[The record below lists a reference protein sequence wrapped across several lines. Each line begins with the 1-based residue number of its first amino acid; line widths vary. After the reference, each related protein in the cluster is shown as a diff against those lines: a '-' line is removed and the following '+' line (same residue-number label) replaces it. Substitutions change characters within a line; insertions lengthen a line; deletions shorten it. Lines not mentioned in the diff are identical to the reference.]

1 MHLRRILALRVNHLP
16 AVHVLLRRRV
26 LELGVLLGPLLA
38 LAPVVKEIA
47 ELVALVLGR
56 VEVGSRVISAH
67 VVLHFEVEPWSLIL
81 LLDQPLL
88 AHWVRV
94 STWIQRLR

>member
-1 MHLRRILALRVNHLP
+1 MHLRRILALRVSHLP
-16 AVHVLLRRRV
+16 VVRVLLRRRV
-26 LELGVLLGPLLA
+26 LELRVRPLLA

-47 ELVALVLGR
+47 ELAALVLGR

-67 VVLHFEVEPWSLIL
+67 VVLHFEVEPWSLIR

-88 AHWVRV
+88 ARWVHV